1 MCEMPAD
8 RQRSGSTKD
17 ERSHRNVALPL
28 PIRLRNKPHYCA
40 GEPVPHVGEGVA
52 GEQAEEFHQTA
63 ALECEAAPLSDE
75 IWDLRMV
82 TAIGI
87 EATEVA

>member
-1 MCEMPAD
+1 MKITP
-8 RQRSGSTKD
+8 
-17 ERSHRNVALPL
+17 PL
-28 PIRLRNKPHYCA
+28 PIRLGNKPHYCA

-52 GEQAEEFHQTA
+52 WEQAEEFHQTA

-75 IWDLRMV
+75 IRNLGMV

-87 EATEVA
+87 KAAEVA

>member
-8 RQRSGSTKD
+8 RRRSGSTKD

-28 PIRLRNKPHYCA
+28 PIRLRNKPHYGA

-52 GEQAEEFHQTA
+52 WEQAEEFHQTA

-75 IWDLRMV
+75 IRHFRMV
-82 TAIGI
+82 TSIGI

>member
-1 MCEMPAD
+1 MEVKCVRCPQTAEGA
-8 RQRSGSTKD
+8 
-17 ERSHRNVALPL
+17 VALPL
-28 PIRLRNKPHYCA
+28 PIRLRNKPHYGA

-52 GEQAEEFHQTA
+52 WEQAEEFHQTA

-75 IWDLRMV
+75 IRHLRMV

>member
-1 MCEMPAD
+1 MRGPQTAEGA
-8 RQRSGSTKD
+8 
-17 ERSHRNVALPL
+17 VALPL

-52 GEQAEEFHQTA
+52 WEQAEEFNQTA
-63 ALECEAAPLSDE
+63 TLECEAAPLSDE
-75 IWDLRMV
+75 IRHFRMV

>member
-1 MCEMPAD
+1 MPAD
-8 RQRSGSTKD
+8 HRRSGGVSK
-17 ERSHRNVALPL
+17 EKSPPL
-28 PIRLRNKPHYCA
+28 PIHLRNKPHYCA

-52 GEQAEEFHQTA
+52 WEQAEEFHQTA

-75 IWDLRMV
+75 IRNLGMV

-87 EATEVA
+87 EAAEVA